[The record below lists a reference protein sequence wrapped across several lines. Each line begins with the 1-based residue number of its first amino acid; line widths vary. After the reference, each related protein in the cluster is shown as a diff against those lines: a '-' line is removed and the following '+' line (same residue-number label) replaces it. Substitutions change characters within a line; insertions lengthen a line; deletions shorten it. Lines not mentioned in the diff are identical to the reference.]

1 MRNDWRTA
9 DVWFYTYAHI
19 SLRISACSL
28 RILSFLRSVFGCP
41 FSVLCGIIKCSS
53 LLLNAAVFSVP
64 FCPSLSCV
72 YIASFIVYFFS
83 FYYLLLQATAYGHN
97 SDMLKITTFAH
108 GFCSICLWKWY
119 IIQFIMCTSHTHTH
133 DGCVLAVVLNPF
145 STYKNVNMIDIL
157 FDRNQAG
164 TRLHIQAYRRRF
176 TCTQQ
181 RTHTL
186 TIHIHPTLKLLTVT
200 FKCAAI
206 FNDCCSLFLFFIIL
220 FFFFLQKYR
229 FLLLLSIW
237 IERVFHLVWFFLFIF
252 VVRPLHFFSAFKWCI
267 FLYFVCPETK
277 DINFSL
283 FQFLVPFSLCCAIRH
298 DLEAYNV
305 WLCAMVVFVVGFFS
319 SLRIHVRFALVC
331 VSVCR
336 Y

>member
-1 MRNDWRTA
+1 
-9 DVWFYTYAHI
+9 
-19 SLRISACSL
+19 
-28 RILSFLRSVFGCP
+28 
-41 FSVLCGIIKCSS
+41 
-53 LLLNAAVFSVP
+53 
-64 FCPSLSCV
+64 
-72 YIASFIVYFFS
+72 
-83 FYYLLLQATAYGHN
+83 
-97 SDMLKITTFAH
+97 
-108 GFCSICLWKWY
+108 
-119 IIQFIMCTSHTHTH
+119 
-133 DGCVLAVVLNPF
+133 
-145 STYKNVNMIDIL
+145 MIDIL